1 MGEYDFLSSK
11 MRSKYLVMHL
21 QDVVQN
27 LTTFYK
33 YNWIY
38 DCSLNTLLYADCW
51 NQKYLPEM

>member
-1 MGEYDFLSSK
+1 MGEYDFISSK

-33 YNWIY
+33 YN
-38 DCSLNTLLYADCW
+38 
-51 NQKYLPEM
+51 